1 MPNRRN
7 VPDDA
12 LRAAREHLI
21 RRGLRDGTQLTE
33 VVSQDIEHSWRRSIG
48 VEASARPEAF
58 LFVNDFDPDGI
69 LIRAAKSVMDHWL
82 ESLTGMGISLFLS
95 DQNGQIIARGLGDRA
110 HGNRFDEAYAAEGFS
125 FSERTVGTNGLGTPI
140 EGRQAVF
147 VRGAE
152 HFNEA
157 LAPLSCSGAPILH
170 PVTRRVIGSI
180 AFACDTGLD
189 NPLMLAMAREAG
201 SQIERRLLDLGSAT
215 GLALGMSQL
224 RLSSSKA
231 PVIMLD
237 AQAVMTNVS
246 GLAVMSTELHT
257 TLWEQLRGLEWTGTK
272 QTIEIPSLNVDAT
285 VQRIDDSGGSSAF
298 ALELSRVPDAASTSR
313 KADAGAPGI
322 DSPGVGAAFPHIM
335 RNAFDRA
342 AVQGPG
348 AIAVCG
354 QGGSGKLHHTLA
366 WLNGQDSG
374 PNPLIL
380 DACLLSGDKDAA
392 WFSDCRE
399 AIAEGRSVVLR
410 HLEDLPRSELNRLKA
425 LNTAVLQ
432 QPAGLPT
439 GTPPNGTTQNGTTQ
453 NRATA
458 TPSPARLV
466 LTMNPE
472 ACPDFV
478 SDVVPQ
484 IAARVDVPS
493 LSATKE
499 RIPVL
504 AAHFLDAAA
513 PADRS
518 TLSAVAL
525 QGLMRWRWP
534 GNVAE
539 LRATLESLGRAHPRR
554 VLQANDLPEHLRN
567 TGRRNLSKLES
578 LERDAIVAALE
589 QSGGNRSVA
598 AESLGMGRTT
608 LYRKL
613 RALGIDAPEFM
624 AS

>member
-1 MPNRRN
+1 MLNRRN

-33 VVSQDIEHSWRRSIG
+33 IVSLDIEHSWRRSIG

-82 ESLTGMGISLFLS
+82 ESLNGMGISLFLS
-95 DQNGQIIARGLGDRA
+95 DQSGQIIARRLGDRA
-110 HGNRFDEAYAAEGFS
+110 HGSRFDESHAAEGFN
-125 FSERTVGTNGLGTPI
+125 FSERSVGTNGLGTPI

-157 LAPLSCSGAPILH
+157 LAPLTCAGAPIMH

-180 AFACDTGLD
+180 SFACDTGLD
-189 NPLMLAMAREAG
+189 NPLMLAMAREAS
-201 SQIERRLLDLGSAT
+201 SQIERRLLDLGSAS

-231 PVIMLD
+231 PVIILD

-246 GLAVMSTELHT
+246 GLAVMSSELHT
-257 TLWEQLRGLEWTGTK
+257 TLWEQLRGLEWTGAK

-298 ALELSRVPDAASTSR
+298 ALELSRIPDAASTPR
-313 KADAGAPGI
+313 KAESGVPDSDSSGA
-322 DSPGVGAAFPHIM
+322 GAAFPHVM
-335 RNAFDRA
+335 RSAFDRA
-342 AVQGPG
+342 GQGPG

-380 DACLLSGDKDAA
+380 DACLLPGEKDAT
-392 WFSDCRE
+392 WFSASRE

-410 HLEDLPRSELNRLKA
+410 HLEDLPRNELNRLKA
-425 LNTAVLQ
+425 LDAAVRQ
-432 QPAGLPT
+432 QPDGLPT
-439 GTPPNGTTQNGTTQ
+439 GTTPKGTTQD
-453 NRATA
+453 RDTA
-458 TPSPARLV
+458 APSPARLV

-478 SDVVPQ
+478 SEVVSQ
-484 IAARVDVPS
+484 IAARVNVPT

-539 LRATLESLGRAHPRR
+539 LRATLESLGRAHPGR

-567 TGRRNLSKLES
+567 TSRRQLSKLES

-613 RALGIDAPEFM
+613 RALGIETPE
-624 AS
+624 SLVS

>member
-1 MPNRRN
+1 MQNPRK

-12 LRAAREHLI
+12 LRAAREQLI
-21 RRGLRDGTQLTE
+21 RRGLLNGTQLTE
-33 VVSQDIEHSWRRSIG
+33 IVSPDIEHSWRRSIG

-82 ESLTGMGISLFLS
+82 ESLNGMGISLFLS
-95 DQNGQIIARGLGDRA
+95 DQSGQIIARRLGDRT
-110 HGNRFDEAYAAEGFS
+110 HGNRFDEANAAEGFS
-125 FSERTVGTNGLGTPI
+125 FSERAVGTNGLGTPI

-170 PVTRRVIGSI
+170 PVTRRVLGSI
-180 AFACDTGLD
+180 SFACDTGLD

-201 SQIERRLLDLGSAT
+201 GQIERRLLVLGSAT

-237 AQAVMTNVS
+237 ALAVMTNVS
-246 GLAVMSTELHT
+246 GLAVMSSELHT
-257 TLWEQLRGLEWTGTK
+257 TLWEQLRGLEWTGAK

-285 VQRIDDSGGSSAF
+285 VQRIDDAGGSSAF
-298 ALELSRVPDAASTSR
+298 ALELSRVPESASNPG
-313 KADAGAPGI
+313 KAEAGAPGI

-342 AVQGPG
+342 GQGPG

-380 DACLLSGDKDAA
+380 DACLLPGEQDAT

-399 AIAEGRSVVLR
+399 AIATGRSVVLR
-410 HLEDLPRSELNRLKA
+410 HLEDIPRSELNRLKA
-425 LNTAVLQ
+425 LDVAVRQ
-432 QPAGLPT
+432 QPAGLPAGAT
-439 GTPPNGTTQNGTTQ
+439 HAGTPPNSGTAG
-453 NRATA
+453 
-458 TPSPARLV
+458 PSPARLV
-466 LTMNPE
+466 LTMNPD

-478 SDVVPQ
+478 SEVVSQ
-484 IAARVDVPS
+484 IAARVNVPS

-518 TLSAVAL
+518 TLSAAAL
-525 QGLMRWRWP
+525 QGLMRWHWP

-539 LRATLESLGRAHPRR
+539 LRATLESLGRAHPGR
-554 VLQANDLPEHLRN
+554 VVQANDLPEHLRS
-567 TGRRNLSKLES
+567 TGRRKLSKLES

-613 RALGIDAPEFM
+613 RALGIETPESM
-624 AS
+624 AT

>member
-1 MPNRRN
+1 MQNPRK

-12 LRAAREHLI
+12 LRVAREHLI
-21 RRGLRDGTQLTE
+21 RRGLRDGIQLTE
-33 VVSQDIEHSWRRSIG
+33 IVSPDIENSWRRSIG

-82 ESLTGMGISLFLS
+82 ESLNGMGISLFLS
-95 DQNGQIIARGLGDRA
+95 DQSGQIIARRLGDRA
-110 HGNRFDEAYAAEGFS
+110 HGNRFDEAFAAEGFS
-125 FSERTVGTNGLGTPI
+125 FSERSVGTNGLGTPI

-180 AFACDTGLD
+180 SFACDTGLD

-224 RLSSSKA
+224 RLSSSTA

-246 GLAVMSTELHT
+246 GLAVMSSELHT
-257 TLWEQLRGLEWTGTK
+257 TLWEQLRGLEWTGAK

-298 ALELSRVPDAASTSR
+298 ALELSRIPDAASNPR
-313 KADAGAPGI
+313 KAEPEGSGGNF
-322 DSPGVGAAFPHIM
+322 SGVGAAFPHVM

-342 AVQGPG
+342 GQGPG

-380 DACLLSGDKDAA
+380 DACLLPGEKDAT

-399 AIAEGRSVVLR
+399 AIAVGRSVVLR

-425 LNTAVLQ
+425 LDAAVRQ
-432 QPAGLPT
+432 RPDGPPT
-439 GTPPNGTTQNGTTQ
+439 
-453 NRATA
+453 ATA
-458 TPSPARLV
+458 APSPARLV

-478 SDVVPQ
+478 SDVVSQ

-539 LRATLESLGRAHPRR
+539 LRATLESLSRAHPGR

-567 TGRRNLSKLES
+567 TGRRKLSKLES

-589 QSGGNRSVA
+589 HSGGNRSVA

-613 RALGIDAPEFM
+613 RVLGIETPESM
-624 AS
+624 AT

>member
-1 MPNRRN
+1 MHNRN

-21 RRGLRDGTQLTE
+21 RRGLREGTQLSDI
-33 VVSQDIEHSWRRSIG
+33 VSQDIEYSWRRSVG

-82 ESLTGMGISLFLS
+82 ESLNGMGISLFLS
-95 DQNGQIIARGLGDRA
+95 DQSGQIIARRLGDKA
-110 HGNRFDEAYAAEGFS
+110 HGRRFDESFAAEGFS
-125 FSERTVGTNGLGTPI
+125 FAERSVGTNGLGTPI

-152 HFNEA
+152 HFNEVLAA
-157 LAPLSCSGAPILH
+157 LTCAGAPITH

-180 AFACDTGLD
+180 SFACDTGLD
-189 NPLMLAMAREAG
+189 NPLMLAMAREAS

-246 GLAVMSTELHT
+246 GLAVMSSELHT
-257 TLWEQLRGLEWTGTK
+257 TLWEQLRSLEWTGAK
-272 QTIEIPSLNVDAT
+272 QTIGIPSLNVDAT
-285 VQRIDDSGGSSAF
+285 VQRLDDSGGSSAF
-298 ALELSRVPDAASTSR
+298 ALELSRIPDGASTAPTPEAGVPDVDTS
-313 KADAGAPGI
+313 GA
-322 DSPGVGAAFPHIM
+322 GAAFPHVI
-335 RNAFDRA
+335 RNALDRA
-342 AVQGPG
+342 SQGPG

-366 WLNGQDSG
+366 WLNGKDSG

-380 DACLLSGDKDAA
+380 DACLFSDDAT
-392 WFSDCRE
+392 WFSEARG

-425 LNTAVLQ
+425 LDSAVRQ
-432 QPAGLPT
+432 QPDELT
-439 GTPPNGTTQNGTTQ
+439 GTTLGPT
-453 NRATA
+453 
-458 TPSPARLV
+458 SPARLV
-466 LTMNPE
+466 LTMNPD

-478 SDVVPQ
+478 SDAVSQ
-484 IAARVDVPS
+484 IATRVNVPT

-539 LRATLESLGRAHPRR
+539 LRATLESLGRAHPGR
-554 VLQANDLPEHLRN
+554 VLQADDLPEHLRSS
-567 TGRRNLSKLES
+567 TRRQLSKLES

-613 RALGIDAPEFM
+613 RALGIETPE
-624 AS
+624 SLVS

>member
-1 MPNRRN
+1 MQNPRN

-21 RRGLRDGTQLTE
+21 RRGLRDGTQLAE
-33 VVSQDIEHSWRRSIG
+33 IVSPDIEHSWRRSIG

-82 ESLTGMGISLFLS
+82 QSLSGMGISLFLS
-95 DQNGQIIARGLGDRA
+95 DQSGQIIARRLGDKA
-110 HGNRFDEAYAAEGFS
+110 HGNRFDEAYAAEGFN
-125 FSERTVGTNGLGTPI
+125 FSERSVGTNGLGTPI

-157 LAPLSCSGAPILH
+157 LSPLACAGAPIMH

-180 AFACDTGLD
+180 SFACDTGLD
-189 NPLMLAMAREAG
+189 NPLMLAMSREAS

-224 RLSSSKA
+224 RLSSSRA

-237 AQAVMTNVS
+237 AQAVMTNIS
-246 GLAVMSTELHT
+246 GLAVMSSELHT
-257 TLWEQLRGLEWTGTK
+257 TLWEQLRGLEWTGAK

-298 ALELSRVPDAASTSR
+298 ALELSRIPDAASIPR
-313 KADAGAPGI
+313 KVDADLPGT
-322 DSPGVGAAFPHIM
+322 DSSGVGAAFPHVI
-335 RNAFDRA
+335 RTAFDRA
-342 AVQGPG
+342 GQGPG

-374 PNPLIL
+374 PGPLIL
-380 DACLLSGDKDAA
+380 DACLLPEEKDAS
-392 WFSDCRE
+392 WFQTASE
-399 AIAEGRSVVLR
+399 AIADGRSVILR

-425 LNTAVLQ
+425 LDAAVRQ
-432 QPAGLPT
+432 QPAH
-439 GTPPNGTTQNGTTQ
+439 PPAGQDP
-453 NRATA
+453 AA
-458 TPSPARLV
+458 PSPARLV

-478 SDVVPQ
+478 SDVVSQ
-484 IAARVDVPS
+484 IAARVTVPT
-493 LSATKE
+493 LSETKE

-539 LRATLESLGRAHPRR
+539 LRATLESLGRAHPGR

-567 TGRRNLSKLES
+567 TGRRTLSKLES

-598 AESLGMGRTT
+598 AEALGMGRTT

-613 RALGIDAPEFM
+613 RALGIETPEFM
-624 AS
+624 AP

>member
-1 MPNRRN
+1 MFNHRN

-21 RRGLRDGTQLTE
+21 RQGLRDGTRLSE
-33 VVSQDIEHSWRRSIG
+33 IVSQDIEYSWRRSIG

-82 ESLTGMGISLFLS
+82 ESLSGMGISLFLS
-95 DQNGQIIARGLGDRA
+95 DQSGQIIARRLGDRA
-110 HGNRFDEAYAAEGFS
+110 HGSRFDESYAAEGFN
-125 FSERTVGTNGLGTPI
+125 FSERSVGTNGLGTPI

-157 LAPLSCSGAPILH
+157 LAPLACAGAPIMH

-180 AFACDTGLD
+180 SFACDTGLD
-189 NPLMLAMAREAG
+189 NPLMLAMSREAS

-237 AQAVMTNVS
+237 AQAVMTNIS
-246 GLAVMSTELHT
+246 GLAVMSSELHT
-257 TLWEQLRGLEWTGTK
+257 TLWEQLRGLEWTGAK
-272 QTIEIPSLNVDAT
+272 QTIEIPSLNVGAT

-298 ALELSRVPDAASTSR
+298 ALELSRIPDAASTPG
-313 KADAGAPGI
+313 KTQAGVPDI
-322 DSPGVGAAFPHIM
+322 DFSGAGAAFPHAV
-335 RNAFDRA
+335 RGAFDKA
-342 AVQGPG
+342 GQGPG

-366 WLNGQDSG
+366 WLNGQDPG

-380 DACLLSGDKDAA
+380 DACLLPGDKDAT
-392 WFSDCRE
+392 WFSASRE

-425 LNTAVLQ
+425 LDAAVRQFPDGL
-432 QPAGLPT
+432 PAGTTEDRDARSPT
-439 GTPPNGTTQNGTTQ
+439 
-453 NRATA
+453 
-458 TPSPARLV
+458 PARLV

-478 SDVVPQ
+478 SDVVSQ
-484 IAARVDVPS
+484 IAERVNMPT

-525 QGLMRWRWP
+525 QGLMRWHWP

-539 LRATLESLGRAHPRR
+539 LRATLESLGRAHPGR

-613 RALGIDAPEFM
+613 RALGIETPESM

>member
-1 MPNRRN
+1 M
-7 VPDDA
+7 PDDA

-21 RRGLRDGTQLTE
+21 RRGLREGTQLSE
-33 VVSQDIEHSWRRSIG
+33 IVSQEIEYSWRRSVG

-82 ESLTGMGISLFLS
+82 ESLNGMGISLFLS
-95 DQNGQIIARGLGDRA
+95 DQSGQIIARRLGDKA
-110 HGNRFDEAYAAEGFS
+110 HGSRFDESYAAEGFS
-125 FSERTVGTNGLGTPI
+125 FSERSVGTNGLGTPI

-152 HFNEA
+152 HFNDVLAA
-157 LAPLSCSGAPILH
+157 LTCAGAPITH

-180 AFACDTGLD
+180 SFACDTGLD

-201 SQIERRLLDLGSAT
+201 GQIERRLLDLGSAS

-246 GLAVMSTELHT
+246 GLAVMSSELHT
-257 TLWEQLRGLEWTGTK
+257 TLWEQLRGLEWTGAK
-272 QTIEIPSLNVDAT
+272 QTIEIPSLNVDAI

-298 ALELSRVPDAASTSR
+298 ALELSRIPDAANTPRKAEAGVPDA
-313 KADAGAPGI
+313 
-322 DSPGVGAAFPHIM
+322 DSSGVGAAFPHVV

-342 AVQGPG
+342 SQGPG

-366 WLNGQDSG
+366 WLNGKDSG

-380 DACLLSGDKDAA
+380 DACLFSGEGDAT
-392 WFSDCRE
+392 WFADSRE
-399 AIAEGRSVVLR
+399 AVAEGRSVVLR

-425 LNTAVLQ
+425 LDSAVRQ
-432 QPAGLPT
+432 QPSS
-439 GTPPNGTTQNGTTQ
+439 PPADRTVVS
-453 NRATA
+453 
-458 TPSPARLV
+458 SPARLV
-466 LTMNPE
+466 LTMNPD

-478 SDVVPQ
+478 SEVVSQ
-484 IAARVDVPS
+484 IAARVNVPA

-499 RIPVL
+499 RIPLL
-504 AAHFLDAAA
+504 AAYFLDAAE

-539 LRATLESLGRAHPRR
+539 LRATLESLARTHPGR
-554 VLQANDLPEHLRN
+554 VLQADDLPEHLRDSS
-567 TGRRNLSKLES
+567 RRQLSKLES

-613 RALGIDAPEFM
+613 RTLGIETPETLV
-624 AS
+624 S

>member
-1 MPNRRN
+1 MQTPRN

-21 RRGLRDGTQLTE
+21 RRGLRDGTQLSE
-33 VVSQDIEHSWRRSIG
+33 IVSQDIEHSWRRSIG

-82 ESLTGMGISLFLS
+82 ESLNGMGISLFLS
-95 DQNGQIIARGLGDRA
+95 DQSGQIIARRLGDRT
-110 HGNRFDEAYAAEGFS
+110 HGNRFDESNAAEGFS
-125 FSERTVGTNGLGTPI
+125 FSERAVGTNGLGTPI

-152 HFNEA
+152 HFNDA
-157 LAPLSCSGAPILH
+157 LASLTCAGAPILH

-180 AFACDTGLD
+180 SFACDNGLD
-189 NPLMLAMAREAG
+189 NPLMLAMAREA
-201 SQIERRLLDLGSAT
+201 SRQIERRLLDLGSAT

-246 GLAVMSTELHT
+246 GLAVMSSELHT
-257 TLWEQLRGLEWTGTK
+257 TLWEQLRGLEWTEAK

-285 VQRIDDSGGSSAF
+285 VQRLDDSGGSSAF
-298 ALELSRVPDAASTSR
+298 ALELSRVPDAPTTQR
-313 KADAGAPGI
+313 KADADAPGA
-322 DSPGVGAAFPHIM
+322 DSSGVGAAFPHVM
-335 RNAFDRA
+335 RNAFDKAGR
-342 AVQGPG
+342 GPG
-348 AIAVCG
+348 AIVVCG

-380 DACLLSGDKDAA
+380 DACLLPEEKDAT
-392 WFSDCRE
+392 WFSASRK
-399 AIAEGRSVVLR
+399 AITEGRSVVLR
-410 HLEDLPRSELNRLKA
+410 HVEDLPRSELNRLKA
-425 LNTAVLQ
+425 LHAAVRQ
-432 QPAGLPT
+432 QPAARST
-439 GTPPNGTTQNGTTQ
+439 GTPVERDTV
-453 NRATA
+453 A
-458 TPSPARLV
+458 PSQARLV
-466 LTMNPE
+466 LTMNPD

-478 SDVVPQ
+478 SEVVSQ
-484 IAARVDVPS
+484 IAARVNVPT
-493 LSATKE
+493 LSETKE

-513 PADRS
+513 PAERS

-539 LRATLESLGRAHPRR
+539 LRATLEALGRAHPGR
-554 VLQANDLPEHLRN
+554 VLQGNDLPEHLRN
-567 TGRRNLSKLES
+567 TGRRQLSKLES

-598 AESLGMGRTT
+598 ADSLGMGRTT

-613 RALGIDAPEFM
+613 RALGIETPESMAP
-624 AS
+624 

>member
-1 MPNRRN
+1 MTSRRN

-21 RRGLRDGTQLTE
+21 RRGLRDGIQLTE
-33 VVSQDIEHSWRRSIG
+33 IVSQDIEHSWRRSIG

-82 ESLTGMGISLFLS
+82 ESLNGMGISLFLS
-95 DQNGQIIARGLGDRA
+95 DQSGQIIARRLGDRA

-125 FSERTVGTNGLGTPI
+125 FSERSVGTNGLGTPI
-140 EGRQAVF
+140 EARQAVF

-180 AFACDTGLD
+180 SFACDTGLD
-189 NPLMLAMAREAG
+189 NPLMLAMAREAS

-257 TLWEQLRGLEWTGTK
+257 TLWEQLRGLEWTGAK

-298 ALELSRVPDAASTSR
+298 ALELSRVPDTASTSR
-313 KADAGAPGI
+313 KVEAGAPGI
-322 DSPGVGAAFPHIM
+322 DSPGAGAAFPHIM

-342 AVQGPG
+342 GQGPG

-354 QGGSGKLHHTLA
+354 QGGTGKLHHTLA

-380 DACLLSGDKDAA
+380 DACLLPGDKDAT
-392 WFSDCRE
+392 WFPASRE

-425 LNTAVLQ
+425 LDTAVRQ
-432 QPAGLPT
+432 QPDGLPT
-439 GTPPNGTTQNGTTQ
+439 NPTRTDRTPAGTTQAATAQ
-453 NRATA
+453 NRTRPP
-458 TPSPARLV
+458 TP
-466 LTMNPE
+466 
-472 ACPDFV
+472 
-478 SDVVPQ
+478 
-484 IAARVDVPS
+484 
-493 LSATKE
+493 
-499 RIPVL
+499 
-504 AAHFLDAAA
+504 
-513 PADRS
+513 
-518 TLSAVAL
+518 
-525 QGLMRWRWP
+525 GP
-534 GNVAE
+534 GW
-539 LRATLESLGRAHPRR
+539 
-554 VLQANDLPEHLRN
+554 
-567 TGRRNLSKLES
+567 
-578 LERDAIVAALE
+578 
-589 QSGGNRSVA
+589 
-598 AESLGMGRTT
+598 
-608 LYRKL
+608 
-613 RALGIDAPEFM
+613 F
-624 AS
+624 

>member
-1 MPNRRN
+1 MPDSRN

-21 RRGLRDGTQLTE
+21 RRGLRDGTQLARI
-33 VVSQDIEHSWRRSIG
+33 VSPDIETSWRRSIG

-69 LIRAAKSVMDHWL
+69 LTRAAKSVMDHWL
-82 ESLTGMGISLFLS
+82 ESLSGMGISLFLS
-95 DQNGQIIARGLGDRA
+95 DQSGQIIARRLGDKA
-110 HGNRFDEAYAAEGFS
+110 HGNRFDESNAAEGFS

-157 LAPLSCSGAPILH
+157 LASLACAGAPIMH
-170 PVTRRVIGSI
+170 PLTRRVIGSI
-180 AFACDTGLD
+180 SFASDTGLD
-189 NPLMLAMAREAG
+189 NPLMLAMSREAS
-201 SQIERRLLDLGSAT
+201 SQIEKRLLDLGSAT

-246 GLAVMSTELHT
+246 GLAVMSSELHT
-257 TLWEQLRGLEWTGTK
+257 TLWEQLRGLEWTEAK

-285 VQRIDDSGGSSAF
+285 VQRLHDSGGSSAF
-298 ALELSRVPDAASTSR
+298 ALELSSIPDQPASPR
-313 KADAGAPGI
+313 KAVENPDG
-322 DSPGVGAAFPHIM
+322 DTTGVGTAFPHIV
-335 RNAFDRA
+335 RSAFDRA
-342 AVQGPG
+342 GQGPG
-348 AIAVCG
+348 TIAVCG
-354 QGGSGKLHHTLA
+354 PGGSGKLHHTLA

-380 DACLLSGDKDAA
+380 DACLLPGDGDAS
-392 WFSDCRE
+392 WFTAARG
-399 AIAEGRSVVLR
+399 AIEEGRSVVLR
-410 HLEDLPRSELNRLKA
+410 HLEDLPRTELNRLKA
-425 LNTAVLQ
+425 LDAAVRQ
-432 QPAGLPT
+432 QAAPSPADPYSAG
-439 GTPPNGTTQNGTTQ
+439 
-453 NRATA
+453 R
-458 TPSPARLV
+458 SPARLV
-466 LTMNPE
+466 LTMNPA

-478 SDVVPQ
+478 SEAVSQ
-484 IAARVDVPS
+484 IATRVTVPS
-493 LSATKE
+493 LSETKE

-504 AAHFLDAAA
+504 AALFLDAAA
-513 PADRS
+513 PAERS

-525 QGLMRWRWP
+525 QGLMRWHWP

-539 LRATLESLGRAHPRR
+539 LRATLESLGREHPGR
-554 VLQANDLPEHLRN
+554 VLQANDLPEHLQS
-567 TGRRNLSKLES
+567 TSRRRLSKLES

-598 AESLGMGRTT
+598 ADSLGMGRTT

-613 RALGIDAPEFM
+613 RSLGIETPESMAP
-624 AS
+624 

>member
-1 MPNRRN
+1 MPDRRN

-33 VVSQDIEHSWRRSIG
+33 IVSPDIEHSWRRSIG
-48 VEASARPEAF
+48 VEASAGPEAF
-58 LFVNDFDPDGI
+58 LYVNDFDPDGI

-82 ESLTGMGISLFLS
+82 ESLHGMGISLFLS
-95 DQNGQIIARGLGDRA
+95 DQSGQIIARRLGDRA
-110 HGNRFDEAYAAEGFS
+110 HGNRFDDAYAAEGFS
-125 FSERTVGTNGLGTPI
+125 FSERSVGTNGLGTPI

-157 LAPLSCSGAPILH
+157 LAPLSCSGAPIIH

-180 AFACDTGLD
+180 SFACDTGLD
-189 NPLMLAMAREAG
+189 NPLMLAMAREAS
-201 SQIERRLLDLGSAT
+201 SQIERRLLDLGSAS

-246 GLAVMSTELHT
+246 GLAVMSSELHT
-257 TLWEQLRGLEWTGTK
+257 TLWEQLRGLEWTGAK
-272 QTIEIPSLNVDAT
+272 QTIEIPSLNVDAL
-285 VQRIDDSGGSSAF
+285 VQRIDDAGGSSAF
-298 ALELSRVPDAASTSR
+298 ALELSRVPDAASTPR
-313 KADAGAPGI
+313 PDVGMPDG
-322 DSPGVGAAFPHIM
+322 DSSGVGAAFPHVM

-342 AVQGPG
+342 AQGPG
-348 AIAVCG
+348 TIAVCG

-380 DACLLSGDKDAA
+380 DACLLPTDKDSA
-392 WFSDCRE
+392 WFADSRE

-425 LNTAVLQ
+425 LDAAVRQ
-432 QPAGLPT
+432 QPAGMPE
-439 GTPPNGTTQNGTTQ
+439 GTPQSHEAAAP
-453 NRATA
+453 A
-458 TPSPARLV
+458 PARLV
-466 LTMNPE
+466 LTMNPD
-472 ACPDFV
+472 ACPDYV
-478 SDVVPQ
+478 SEAVAQ
-484 IAARVDVPS
+484 IAARVTVPT

-504 AAHFLDAAA
+504 AALFLDAAA
-513 PADRS
+513 PAERS

-539 LRATLESLGRAHPRR
+539 LRSTLESLGRAHPGR
-554 VLQANDLPEHLRN
+554 VLQANDLPEHLRD
-567 TGRRNLSKLES
+567 TGRRKLSKLES

-613 RALGIDAPEFM
+613 RALGIETPESM

>member
-1 MPNRRN
+1 MLNDRN

-12 LRAAREHLI
+12 LRAAREQLI
-21 RRGLRDGTQLTE
+21 RRGLREGTRLTE
-33 VVSQDIEHSWRRSIG
+33 IVSPDIEHSWRRSIG

-82 ESLTGMGISLFLS
+82 ESLHGMGISLFLS
-95 DQNGQIIARGLGDRA
+95 DQSGQIIARRLGDRT
-110 HGNRFDEAYAAEGFS
+110 HGNRFDEANAAEGFS
-125 FSERTVGTNGLGTPI
+125 FSERAVGTNGLGTPI

-157 LAPLSCSGAPILH
+157 LAPLACAGAPIMH

-180 AFACDTGLD
+180 SFACDTGLD
-189 NPLMLAMAREAG
+189 NPLMLAMSREAS

-224 RLSSSKA
+224 RLSSSQA

-246 GLAVMSTELHT
+246 GLAVMSSELHT
-257 TLWEQLRGLEWTGTK
+257 TLWEQLRGLEWTGAK

-285 VQRIDDSGGSSAF
+285 VQRIDDAGGSSAF
-298 ALELSRVPDAASTSR
+298 ALELSRVPDAPGTPR
-313 KADAGAPGI
+313 KAEAGVP
-322 DSPGVGAAFPHIM
+322 DSDFSGVGVAFPHVM
-335 RNAFDRA
+335 RSAFDRA
-342 AVQGPG
+342 GQGPG

-374 PNPLIL
+374 PSPLIL
-380 DACLLSGDKDAA
+380 DACLLPGDKDAT
-392 WFSDCRE
+392 WFSDSRG

-425 LNTAVLQ
+425 LDSAVRQ
-432 QPAGLPT
+432 QSAGLPA
-439 GTPPNGTTQNGTTQ
+439 GPTPAGPTPNGD
-453 NRATA
+453 TA
-458 TPSPARLV
+458 APSTARLV

-478 SDVVPQ
+478 SDVVAQ
-484 IAARVDVPS
+484 IAARVNVPS
-493 LSATKE
+493 LSETKE

-504 AAHFLDAAA
+504 AALFLDAAA

-525 QGLMRWRWP
+525 QVLMRWRWP

-539 LRATLESLGRAHPRR
+539 LRSTLEALGRAHPGR
-554 VLQANDLPEHLRN
+554 VLQAADLPEHLRN
-567 TGRRNLSKLES
+567 TGRRKLTKLES

-613 RALGIDAPEFM
+613 RALGIETPEFM

>member
-1 MPNRRN
+1 MHNRN

-21 RRGLRDGTQLTE
+21 RRGLREGTQLSDI
-33 VVSQDIEHSWRRSIG
+33 VSQDIEFSWRRSIG

-69 LIRAAKSVMDHWL
+69 LIRAAKSVMDHWM
-82 ESLTGMGISLFLS
+82 ESLNGMGISLFLS
-95 DQNGQIIARGLGDRA
+95 DQSGQIIARRLGDKA
-110 HGNRFDEAYAAEGFS
+110 HGRRFDESFAAEGFS
-125 FSERTVGTNGLGTPI
+125 FAERSVGTNGLGTPI

-152 HFNEA
+152 HFNEVLAA
-157 LAPLSCSGAPILH
+157 LTCAGAPITH

-180 AFACDTGLD
+180 SFACDTGLD
-189 NPLMLAMAREAG
+189 NPLMLAMAREAS

-237 AQAVMTNVS
+237 SQAVMTNIS
-246 GLAVMSTELHT
+246 GLAVMSSELHT
-257 TLWEQLRGLEWTGTK
+257 TLWEQLRSLEWTGAK
-272 QTIEIPSLNVDAT
+272 QTIGIPSLNVDAT
-285 VQRIDDSGGSSAF
+285 VQRIDDAGGSSAF
-298 ALELSRVPDAASTSR
+298 ALELSRIPDGASTAQA
-313 KADAGAPGI
+313 ADSAAPDVDTSGA
-322 DSPGVGAAFPHIM
+322 GAAFPHVL
-335 RNAFDRA
+335 RNSFDRA
-342 AVQGPG
+342 SHGPG

-366 WLNGQDSG
+366 WLNGKDSG

-380 DACLLSGDKDAA
+380 DACLFSGDAT
-392 WFSDCRE
+392 WFPGARQ
-399 AIAEGRSVVLR
+399 AITEGRSVVLR

-425 LNTAVLQ
+425 LDSAVRQRPDGTAGTA
-432 QPAGLPT
+432 QPAS
-439 GTPPNGTTQNGTTQ
+439 
-453 NRATA
+453 R
-458 TPSPARLV
+458 ARLV
-466 LTMNPE
+466 LTMNPD

-478 SDVVPQ
+478 SDVVSQ
-484 IAARVDVPS
+484 IATRVNVPT

-499 RIPVL
+499 RIPML
-504 AAHFLDAAA
+504 AALFLDAAA
-513 PADRS
+513 PAERS

-539 LRATLESLGRAHPRR
+539 LRATLESLGRAHPGR
-554 VLQANDLPEHLRN
+554 VLQADDLPEHLRSS
-567 TGRRNLSKLES
+567 TRRQLSKLES
-578 LERDAIVAALE
+578 LERDAIITALE

-613 RALGIDAPEFM
+613 RALGIETPE
-624 AS
+624 SLVS

>member
-21 RRGLRDGTQLTE
+21 RRGLRDGIQLTE
-33 VVSQDIEHSWRRSIG
+33 IVSQDIEHSWRRSIG

-82 ESLTGMGISLFLS
+82 ESLNGMGISLFLS
-95 DQNGQIIARGLGDRA
+95 DQSGQIIARRLGDRA
-110 HGNRFDEAYAAEGFS
+110 HGNRFDEAYAAEGFN
-125 FSERTVGTNGLGTPI
+125 FSERSVGTNGLGTPI
-140 EGRQAVF
+140 EARQAVF

-180 AFACDTGLD
+180 SFACDTGLD
-189 NPLMLAMAREAG
+189 NPLMLAMAREAS

-215 GLALGMSQL
+215 GLALGMSKL

-257 TLWEQLRGLEWTGTK
+257 TLWEQLRGLEWTGAK
-272 QTIEIPSLNVDAT
+272 QTIEIPSLNVYAT

-313 KADAGAPGI
+313 KTEVGAPGI

-342 AVQGPG
+342 GQGPG

-354 QGGSGKLHHTLA
+354 QGGTGKLHHTLA

-380 DACLLSGDKDAA
+380 DACLLPGEKDAT
-392 WFSDCRE
+392 WFTASRE
-399 AIAEGRSVVLR
+399 AISEGRSVVLR

-425 LNTAVLQ
+425 LDAAVRQ
-432 QPAGLPT
+432 QPDGLPAAT
-439 GTPPNGTTQNGTTQ
+439 PLIGTTPPGTTP
-453 NRATA
+453 NRDTA
-458 TPSPARLV
+458 APSQARLV

-478 SDVVPQ
+478 SDLVSQ
-484 IAARVDVPS
+484 IAARVDIPS

-504 AAHFLDAAA
+504 AAHFLDSAA
-513 PADRS
+513 PAERS

-539 LRATLESLGRAHPRR
+539 LHATLESLERAHPGR
-554 VLQANDLPEHLRN
+554 VLQSSDLPEHLRS
-567 TGRRNLSKLES
+567 TGRRKLSKLES

-613 RALGIDAPEFM
+613 RALGIEKPESM

>member
-1 MPNRRN
+1 MTNHRN

-21 RRGLRDGTQLTE
+21 RRGLRDGIQLTE
-33 VVSQDIEHSWRRSIG
+33 IVSPAIEHSWRRSIG

-58 LFVNDFDPDGI
+58 LYVNDFDPDGI

-82 ESLTGMGISLFLS
+82 ESLNGMGISLFLS
-95 DQNGQIIARGLGDRA
+95 DQSGQIIARRLGDGA

-125 FSERTVGTNGLGTPI
+125 FSERSVGTNGLGTPI

-157 LAPLSCSGAPILH
+157 LAPLSCSGAPIMH

-180 AFACDTGLD
+180 SFACDTGLD
-189 NPLMLAMAREAG
+189 NPLMLAMAREAS
-201 SQIERRLLDLGSAT
+201 SQIERRLLDLGSAS

-246 GLAVMSTELHT
+246 GLAVMSSELHT
-257 TLWEQLRGLEWTGTK
+257 TLWEQLRGMEWTGTK
-272 QTIEIPSLNVDAT
+272 QTIEIPSLNVDAMA
-285 VQRIDDSGGSSAF
+285 QRIEDAGGSSAF
-298 ALELSRVPDAASTSR
+298 ALELSRVPDAASTP
-313 KADAGAPGI
+313 KTEPGAPDGDSSGI
-322 DSPGVGAAFPHIM
+322 GAAFPHVM

-342 AVQGPG
+342 AQGPG

-380 DACLLSGDKDAA
+380 DACLLPADKDST
-392 WFSDCRE
+392 WFSDARE

-425 LNTAVLQ
+425 LDVAVR
-432 QPAGLPT
+432 QPSAGPPT
-439 GTPPNGTTQNGTTQ
+439 G
-453 NRATA
+453 
-458 TPSPARLV
+458 ARLV
-466 LTMNPE
+466 LTLNPD

-478 SDVVPQ
+478 SEAVAQ
-484 IAARVDVPS
+484 IAARVTVPT

-504 AAHFLDAAA
+504 AALFLDAAA

-539 LRATLESLGRAHPRR
+539 LRSTLESLGRAHPGR
-554 VLQANDLPEHLRN
+554 VLQANDLPEHLQE
-567 TGRRNLSKLES
+567 TGRRKLSKLES

-613 RALGIDAPEFM
+613 RALGIETPESM

>member
-33 VVSQDIEHSWRRSIG
+33 IVAPDIEHSWRRSIG

-82 ESLTGMGISLFLS
+82 ESLNGMGISLFLS
-95 DQNGQIIARGLGDRA
+95 DQSGQIIARRLGNTA
-110 HGNRFDEAYAAEGFS
+110 HGNRFDESYAAEGFS
-125 FSERTVGTNGLGTPI
+125 FSERSVGTNGLGTPI

-157 LAPLSCSGAPILH
+157 LASLTCAGAPIMH

-180 AFACDTGLD
+180 SFACDTGLD
-189 NPLMLAMAREAG
+189 NPLMLAMAREAS

-246 GLAVMSTELHT
+246 GLAVMSSELHT
-257 TLWEQLRGLEWTGTK
+257 ALWEQLRGLEWTGAK

-298 ALELSRVPDAASTSR
+298 ALELSRIPDAASTPR
-313 KADAGAPGI
+313 KAESGVP
-322 DSPGVGAAFPHIM
+322 DSDSSGVGAAFPHVM
-335 RNAFDRA
+335 RSAFDRA
-342 AVQGPG
+342 GQAPG
-348 AIAVCG
+348 AIAVYG

-380 DACLLSGDKDAA
+380 DACLFPGEKDAT
-392 WFSDCRE
+392 WFSDSRQ

-425 LNTAVLQ
+425 LDAAVRQ

-439 GTPPNGTTQNGTTQ
+439 GTTPTGTTRTVT
-453 NRATA
+453 
-458 TPSPARLV
+458 RL
-466 LTMNPE
+466 LPL
-472 ACPDFV
+472 
-478 SDVVPQ
+478 
-484 IAARVDVPS
+484 R
-493 LSATKE
+493 
-499 RIPVL
+499 
-504 AAHFLDAAA
+504 
-513 PADRS
+513 
-518 TLSAVAL
+518 
-525 QGLMRWRWP
+525 P
-534 GNVAE
+534 GWFS
-539 LRATLESLGRAHPRR
+539 R
-554 VLQANDLPEHLRN
+554 
-567 TGRRNLSKLES
+567 
-578 LERDAIVAALE
+578 
-589 QSGGNRSVA
+589 
-598 AESLGMGRTT
+598 
-608 LYRKL
+608 
-613 RALGIDAPEFM
+613 
-624 AS
+624 